1 MAKKT
6 LRQPPPTYKAVIEWV
21 KEHKGYTIYHTC
33 WIAHVKEQMGYP
45 MRKAH
50 NRKGPGRVMPC
61 PSAKVSDIQEA
72 LEKA

>member
-1 MAKKT
+1 MTKKN

-21 KEHKGYTIYHTC
+21 KKNKGYTVKTC

-45 MRKAH
+45 MREAP
-50 NRKGPGRVMPC
+50 NRNGLKRVNPC
-61 PSAKVSDIQEA
+61 PPSKADGIQEA